1 MEKMKTFLLMRK
13 LLLFIS
19 CALTAIALKAQT
31 PSIEALRTCAAEKG
45 MSPKEYIFKQFEKS
59 DIVVLGE
66 RDHRDTIQYDL
77 IHDILADPRF
87 AEQVGHVYTEV
98 GSYNMTDDV
107 NRLLQGVYPTEAV
120 FMDSLYAYYRKSE
133 TFYPIWEKSNRVKF
147 LKGIYEVNRTS
158 PKKIKLGLTDC
169 EFSWDEIRTVEDYKK
184 FWKSPG
190 LNDRDS
196 VMAAHISEM
205 YARQTPLNGKR
216 KALVITNQP
225 HAINYSMTLKK
236 TNTVYGV
243 QGWWMKKNF
252 GEEKVKIV
260 VLNWFD
266 YNLFDGSNFPMT
278 GDGHWDAAFEL
289 LQCRP
294 FAIDLKNTPYGKTA
308 YNGLAGG
315 TTSHV
320 KEKCWQD
327 VADGLIYYAPLYDH
341 VAAWGI
347 EGIITKEFEPEIKRR
362 VTIFFQA
369 TQPGI
374 EIPIKAAID
383 EYNVFHTFPTVF
395 RSKEEVK
402 DLIMKVLEK
411 NP

>member
-1 MEKMKTFLLMRK
+1 MKN
-13 LLLFIS
+13 LLLIIF
-19 CALTAIALKAQT
+19 CAFTAIALKAQP

-45 MSPKEYIFKQFEKS
+45 IPPKEYIFKLFEKS

-341 VAAWGI
+341 VAAWGV

-362 VTIFFQA
+362 LTIFFQA